1 MTMNI
6 RTDDD
11 RVCCDH
17 AGLIFA
23 EDLQDD
29 AFRRPGS
36 FHGLFY
42 GESVKDRADLKHAS
56 LSLAFIFLIVI
67 LFCSKADVLHPSFG

>member
-1 MTMNI
+1 MMTEFVVTTPDWSSL
-6 RTDDD
+6 R
-11 RVCCDH
+11 
-17 AGLIFA
+17 IF
-23 EDLQDD
+23 QDD